1 MKNHRFYL
9 LLCLICLCGL
19 NIQAQERL
27 FFNHIGIEKG
37 LSQSTVFDIAQD
49 TKGNMWFA
57 TYGGLNRYDG
67 YDFTVYQHETANPES
82 IGGDIIH
89 TIKIDET
96 GRIWIGTNAGLSY
109 YEHKKDRFTN
119 FSHKKND
126 RDVQVHE
133 IIDIDSDHLLVNTS
147 GGLFLFHIPE
157 ARFTRDQLDASL
169 FEQKVTALYRF
180 EDTLYIGTDKGLLT
194 YSLSTHA
201 LHPLI
206 TEALAHKNILVI
218 LRQSEHSLWIGT
230 EGNGLYKV
238 NPSTKEL
245 KQYHTN
251 GAGGLSS
258 NFVRSLAL
266 DAQKRLWVG
275 TFTFLNIY
283 DEEKDTFTVYDSN
296 QLHEGSLSQS
306 SIRSIFMDSQGGMW
320 LGTYFGGL
328 NYYHPLRER
337 FRNIRNIPTQN
348 SLNDNVIGC
357 IMEEGDGNLWI
368 GTNNGGVNYY
378 NASIDLFTHYTMKNG
393 LGSNDIKAIYTDPHN
408 HKVYIGTHTGGLNIL
423 DRTTGRIECLTPN
436 NSNLTD
442 NNVYAIVPGE
452 NGNLWLGTMNTLVSF
467 DPIKKSFTTITTQ
480 KDGTPFRSTRIR
492 TIFRDSK
499 KRLWIGGEDGL
510 SVYTRQEEELS
521 DCKLLPDST
530 MLKHAFIYCIH
541 EAHNGIVWIG
551 TRNGLYRFNE
561 REHTLKR
568 FLVADGLP
576 NQVIYG
582 ILEDTYG
589 RLWLSTDKG
598 LSCFH
603 TEAEKF
609 RNFTY
614 IDGLQSNQFTSYA
627 YCKKKN
633 GEMYF
638 GGIDGITVF
647 QPELLT
653 DNTHIPPVVISSL
666 NLFNIPVRAD
676 DKTGILTQHISETG
690 HITLKNEQSSFSLG
704 FVVSNYIAGTHNT
717 FAYQL
722 KGYDKDWYYV
732 DEYHRWATYTNL
744 PAGKYEF
751 WVKAANNDGKW
762 NENPTILQITILP
775 AWYQTWWAI
784 TLFILAGLGIV
795 GLLFY
800 YQLESMNKKRNEELQ
815 EMKTRFFIDISHELR
830 TPLTLI
836 LAPLQELMARVNDR
850 WTRNQLEYIKRNT
863 DRLLHLVNQLMDYR
877 RAEKGVFELR
887 VKANNVHAIV
897 EKNFRFYEQLA
908 KRKQIIY
915 DFQSDL
921 LEKPVYCDANYLELV
936 LNNLLSNAFK
946 YTDKGQ
952 SITVILKEK
961 GSDLLLQVKDTGAG
975 IPVDKQAKI
984 FERFYQVENEHLGSG
999 IGLSLVQKLVE
1010 LHHGRLELDSVV
1022 NEGSCFSIYLPKD
1035 KDAYKEEELATE
1047 NTREQVYSTN
1057 VKDMYIVDTEQ
1068 TEANLSPETAPSGSE
1083 IRNKKE
1089 TILIVEDNEEIQQYL
1104 SEELSKTFITLEAG
1118 NGEEAL
1124 EIVKENEIGLIV
1136 TDVMMPVMDGIKLC
1150 RSIKQNLKTCHIP
1163 VIILSA
1169 KAELGE
1175 QLEGLQVG
1183 ADDYI
1188 PKPFSLS
1195 IIVTKIKNMLRTRY
1209 RSIEHYSNSLEIEPE
1224 KIALNPLDEEFLK
1237 KAVAIVEKHMDDIEF
1252 STDEFARE
1260 LYMSRSS
1267 LHMKMKAVTGESTAE
1282 FIRKIRFNH
1291 ACKLLKEGR
1300 YNVAEISLMVGF
1312 NTPSYF
1318 ATCFKK
1324 YIGCLPSEYVKNGGI
1339 QQN

>member
-1 MKNHRFYL
+1 MTNYRFL
-9 LLCLICLCGL
+9 LLLFLSCLCTL
-19 NIQAQERL
+19 NIQARESL
-27 FFNHIGIEKG
+27 FFNHIGIDKG

-57 TYGGLNRYDG
+57 TYGGVNRYDG
-67 YDFTVYQHETANPES
+67 YDFTIYQHETDNPHS

-89 TIKIDET
+89 TIKVDET
-96 GRIWIGTNAGLSY
+96 GRIWIGTNASLSY
-109 YEHKKDRFTN
+109 YDNKKDRFLN
-119 FSHKKND
+119 FSHQKNG
-126 RDVQVHE
+126 RDVQIYE
-133 IIDIDSDHLLVNTS
+133 IVDIDHDHLLVNTS
-147 GGLFLFHIPE
+147 GGLLLFNISNT
-157 ARFTRDQLDASL
+157 RFTTDKLGTSL
-169 FEQKVTALYRF
+169 FEQKATALYRF
-180 EDTLYIGTDKGLLT
+180 EDTLYIGTDKGLLA
-194 YSLSTHA
+194 YSLSAHT
-201 LHPLI
+201 LQPLV

-218 LRQSEHSLWIGT
+218 LRQTENSLWIGT
-230 EGNGLYKV
+230 EGNGLYKF
-238 NPSTKEL
+238 NPTTKEL
-245 KQYHTN
+245 KQYKSN
-251 GAGGLSS
+251 GTSGLSS

-266 DAQKRLWVG
+266 DPQKRLWVG

-283 DEEKDTFTVYDSN
+283 DEQKDSFTVYDSN
-296 QLHEGSLSQS
+296 QLYEGSLSQS

-337 FRNIRNIPTQN
+337 FRNIRNIPMQN

-357 IMEEGDGNLWI
+357 IVEDGDDNLWI
-368 GTNNGGVNYY
+368 GTNNGGLNYY
-378 NASIDLFTHYTMKNG
+378 NASTRHFSHYTMHNG
-393 LGSNDIKAIYTDPHN
+393 LGSNDVKAVYADPHSS
-408 HKVYIGTHTGGLNIL
+408 KVYIGTHTGGLNIL
-423 DRTTGRIECLTPN
+423 DRASGKIECLTTH
-436 NSNLTD
+436 NSKLTD
-442 NNVYAIVPGE
+442 NNVYAIFPDD
-452 NGNLWLGTMNTLVSF
+452 NGYLWLGTMNTLVCF
-467 DPIKKSFTTITTQ
+467 DPKTKSFTTVTTE
-480 KDGTPFRSTRIR
+480 KDGKPFGSTRIR
-492 TIFRDSK
+492 TIVRDSK
-499 KRLWIGGEDGL
+499 NRLWIGGEEGL
-510 SVYTRQEEELS
+510 AVYTLDGEKLS
-521 DCKLLPDST
+521 SCDLLPDS
-530 MLKHAFIYCIH
+530 LSIKHAFIYCVH
-541 EAHNGIVWIG
+541 EAHNGIFWIG
-551 TRNGLYRFNE
+551 TRNGLYRFDE
-561 REHTLKR
+561 REHSLRR
-568 FLVADGLP
+568 FLVTDGLP
-576 NQVIYG
+576 NHVIYG
-582 ILEDTYG
+582 ILEDAYG
-589 RLWLSTDKG
+589 RIWLSTDKG

-638 GGIDGITVF
+638 GGINGMTVF

-653 DNTHIPPVVISSL
+653 DNTYIPSVIISSMS
-666 NLFNIPVRAD
+666 LFNIPVRPD
-676 DKTGILTQHISETG
+676 DNTGILTHHISETN
-690 HITLKNEQSSFSLG
+690 HLTLKNEQSSFSLG
-704 FVVSNYIAGTHNT
+704 FVVSNYIAGTHNA

-744 PAGKYEF
+744 PAGNYEF
-751 WVKAANNDGKW
+751 QVKAANNDGKW
-762 NENPTILQITILP
+762 NETPTLLKITILP

-784 TLFILAGLGIV
+784 MFFILTGSGIV
-795 GLLFY
+795 GLVFY

-836 LAPLQELMARVNDR
+836 LAPLQELLARVNDR

-897 EKNFRFYEQLA
+897 EKNFCFYEQLA
-908 KRKQIIY
+908 KRKQIAY
-915 DFQSDL
+915 DFQSELID
-921 LEKPVYCDANYLELV
+921 KKVYCDANYLELV

-952 SITVILKEK
+952 SITVILKEV
-961 GSDLLLQVKDTGAG
+961 DQYLLLQVKDTGVG

-984 FERFYQVENEHLGSG
+984 FERFYQIENEHLGSG

-1010 LHHGRLELDSVV
+1010 LHHGRWELESVV
-1022 NEGSCFSIYLPKD
+1022 HEGSCFSIYFPKH
-1035 KDAYKEEELATE
+1035 KESYKPEELATE
-1047 NTREQVYSTN
+1047 DTKKQVYSTN

-1068 TEANLSPETAPSGSE
+1068 PESE
-1083 IRNKKE
+1083 PATPESEVKTPKE
-1089 TILIVEDNEEIQQYL
+1089 TILIVEDNDEIQQYL
-1104 SEELSKTFITLEAG
+1104 SEELSKSFITLEAG

-1124 EIVKENEIGLIV
+1124 EVVKENKIDLIV
-1136 TDVMMPVMDGIKLC
+1136 TDVMMPVMDGITLC
-1150 RSIKQNLKTCHIP
+1150 RNIKQNLKTCHIP
-1163 VIILSA
+1163 IILLSA
-1169 KAELGE
+1169 KAELKD

-1195 IIVTKIKNMLRTRY
+1195 IVVTKIKNILRTHY

-1237 KAVAIVEKHMDDIEF
+1237 KAVSVVEKHMDDIEF
-1252 STDEFARE
+1252 STDEFAHE

-1282 FIRKIRFNH
+1282 FIRKMRFNH

-1324 YIGCLPSEYVKNGGI
+1324 YIGCLPSEYVKNNGR